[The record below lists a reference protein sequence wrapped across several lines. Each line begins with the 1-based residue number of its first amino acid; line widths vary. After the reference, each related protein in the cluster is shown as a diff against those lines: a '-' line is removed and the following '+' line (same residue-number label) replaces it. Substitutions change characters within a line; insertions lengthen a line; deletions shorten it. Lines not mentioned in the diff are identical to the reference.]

1 MNKAQLLKELQFK
14 AIRSGGA
21 GGQHVN
27 KVSSKIEIAFNV
39 CTSNALSALE
49 KERISLKLDKRLTKE
64 KVLMIQCDESRSQH
78 KNKQLA
84 IKRLL
89 EILEMALKVSKKRRP
104 TKPSKSAI
112 EKRLQRK
119 KSLAQK
125 KQSRKKF
132 DLE

>member
-1 MNKAQLLKELQFK
+1 MNKTQLLKELQFK

-27 KVSSKIEIAFNV
+27 KVSSKVEITFNV
-39 CTSNALSALE
+39 LASNALSAWE
-49 KERISLKLDKRLTKE
+49 KDRISLKLDKRLTKE
-64 KVLMIQCDESRSQH
+64 KALMLQCDESRSQH

-84 IKRLL
+84 IKRLF
-89 EILEMALKVSKKRRP
+89 EILEAALHVAKKRRP

-112 EKRLQRK
+112 EKRLYRK
-119 KSLAQK
+119 KTLAQK
-125 KQSRKKF
+125 KQGRKKF

>member
-27 KVSSKIEIAFNV
+27 KVSSKVEIAFDV
-39 CTSNALSALE
+39 LASNALSARE
-49 KERISLKLDKRLTKE
+49 KERISLKLEKRLTKE
-64 KVLMIQCDESRSQH
+64 KMLMLQCDESRSQH
-78 KNKQLA
+78 KNRQLA
-84 IKRLL
+84 IERLF
-89 EILEMALKVSKKRRP
+89 EILETGLHVAKRRRP

-112 EKRLQRK
+112 EKRLLRK
-119 KSLAQK
+119 KTLAQK
-125 KQSRKKF
+125 KQGRKKL

>member
-39 CTSNALSALE
+39 LASNALSALE
-49 KERISLKLDKRLTKE
+49 KERISLKLGKRLTKE

-84 IKRLL
+84 IIRLL
-89 EILEMALKVSKKRRP
+89 EILEMALKVAKKRRP
-104 TKPSKSAI
+104 TKPSKSAM